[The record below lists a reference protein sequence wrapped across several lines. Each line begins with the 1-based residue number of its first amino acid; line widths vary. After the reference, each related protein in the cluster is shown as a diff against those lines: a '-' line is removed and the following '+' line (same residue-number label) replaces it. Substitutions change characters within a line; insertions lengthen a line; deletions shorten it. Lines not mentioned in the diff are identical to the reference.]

1 MTRYFGLEIMTTRD
15 NTANFITFSN
25 YQITKLVLSVVEGL
39 ERRLLWS
46 AFLTL
51 TLVVLCA
58 PLQAQRTRFFGEKE
72 DPNEPLRWLRVE
84 KSFGVVPEIDFV
96 NGGMGINLCRGKFI
110 RGNHNGMAGNGYYVG
125 YLYDTDHQ
133 ISVAGFGG
141 WIGFFRNKFGGQLAL
156 KGLYYVNAQT
166 QVFGVR
172 PEAGIGFP
180 KAQLNYGYTFFTE
193 KTEMKMPTHS
203 VTLYVY
209 FGIHSARTNLY

>member
-1 MTRYFGLEIMTTRD
+1 MTRYPGLLTEANRN
-15 NTANFITFSN
+15 NTAIISTLAN
-25 YQITKLVLSVVEGL
+25 YHISKL
-39 ERRLLWS
+39 ERRLLRS

-51 TLVVLCA
+51 ILALLSIPVC
-58 PLQAQRTRFFGEKE
+58 AQRERFFGPKD
-72 DPNEPLRWLRVE
+72 DPNQPLRWLRVE

-141 WIGFFRNKFGGQLAL
+141 WVGFFKRKFGGQLAL
-156 KGLYYVNAQT
+156 KGLYYVNQKT
-166 QVFGVR
+166 QVFAVR

-180 KAQLNYGYTFFTE
+180 KAQLNYGYNFYTE
-193 KTEMKMPTHS
+193 KTEMQLPTHA